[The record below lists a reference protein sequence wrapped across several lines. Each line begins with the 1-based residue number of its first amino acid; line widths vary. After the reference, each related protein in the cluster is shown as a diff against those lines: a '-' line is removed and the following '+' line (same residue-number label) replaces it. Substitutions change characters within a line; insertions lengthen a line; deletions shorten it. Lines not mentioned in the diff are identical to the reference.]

1 MQAKKEMEAIKVLSK
16 KNNIFVGQEYETG
29 RIINGKK
36 EYAKMFEVEAL
47 PNTASNKDIATRT
60 TNITVTKL
68 EGYIKGSS
76 LISSIPFI
84 YSAQNSVYHYFDPTA
99 NKIVIRT
106 TGDMSMYGATET
118 LYYTKN

>member
-1 MQAKKEMEAIKVLSK
+1 
-16 KNNIFVGQEYETG
+16 
-29 RIINGKK
+29 
-36 EYAKMFEVEAL
+36 MFEVEAL
-47 PNTASNKDIATRT
+47 PNTTSNKEIATKT

-68 EGYIKGSS
+68 EGYIKSSS

-84 YSAQNSVYHYFDPTA
+84 YSAQNSVYHYFNPTG
-99 NKIVIRT
+99 NRIVIRT